1 MKRYNPFSQ
10 PNAEDW
16 LAMDEQSR
24 IDIVAKYHR
33 WAKQKLPNVNHAYFH
48 DLTELTEESWRS
60 S

>member
-1 MKRYNPFSQ
+1 MKKYNPVSQ
-10 PNAEDW
+10 PNAEEW

-33 WAKQKLPNVNHAYFH
+33 RAKQELPNVGHQYFD
-48 DLTELTEESWRS
+48 DLNELTVDSWRS